1 MIGHSGWHWHPSP
14 TVAARDART
23 EEPTVLSES
32 VLVPLGSV
40 NRTEEPR
47 TLSAPRF
54 GFVSVPDLGSINRT
68 EEKRGT
74 ENFVG
79 SGSRFS
85 VLGSCISQA
94 GSDRHCATRGSES
107 RA

>member
-1 MIGHSGWHWHPSP
+1 MCCALFKLLKAGMDEQETRNRLASRFRFLSG
-14 TVAARDART
+14 
-23 EEPTVLSES
+23 
-32 VLVPLGSV
+32 GSI
-40 NRTEEPR
+40 NRTERNRELCR
-47 TLSAPRF
+47 LLGS
-54 GFVSVPDLGSINRT
+54 GFLSVPDLGSINRA
-68 EEKRGT
+68 EENRGT

-94 GSDRHCATRGSES
+94 GSGRHCATRGSES